1 MSRQFKTQNS
11 KFKTQKMETN
21 NNNTNNNNSETAT
34 QSTHEVTAKQLKR
47 QRIRQI
53 VVSLIGVAILV
64 WGIVK
69 IGCMFM
75 DYKSNEKSDD
85 AQVEQY
91 ISPVNLRASGY
102 IKKIY
107 FKEHQNVKKGDTLLV
122 LDDREYRIRVM
133 EAEAALK
140 DAMAGAN
147 VIDASVQTTQTSATV
162 YESAI
167 AEIEIRL
174 AKLEKDRQRYQNL
187 VARSHSYTA

>member
-1 MSRQFKTQNS
+1 
-11 KFKTQKMETN
+11 METN

-102 IKKIY
+102 IKKI
-107 FKEHQNVKKGDTLLV
+107 
-122 LDDREYRIRVM
+122 
-133 EAEAALK
+133 
-140 DAMAGAN
+140 
-147 VIDASVQTTQTSATV
+147 
-162 YESAI
+162 
-167 AEIEIRL
+167 
-174 AKLEKDRQRYQNL
+174 
-187 VARSHSYTA
+187 

>member
-1 MSRQFKTQNS
+1 
-11 KFKTQKMETN
+11 METNNN

-34 QSTHEVTAKQLKR
+34 QSSHEVTAKQLKR

-107 FKEHQNVKKGDTLLV
+107 FKEHQSVKKGDTLLV
-122 LDDREYRIRVM
+122 LGDEKNGLLVTPPDVM
-133 EAEAALK
+133 HDVA
-140 DAMAGAN
+140 
-147 VIDASVQTTQTSATV
+147 
-162 YESAI
+162 
-167 AEIEIRL
+167 
-174 AKLEKDRQRYQNL
+174 RQIFQNL
-187 VARSHSYTA
+187 EEEENQK

>member
-1 MSRQFKTQNS
+1 
-11 KFKTQKMETN
+11 METN
-21 NNNTNNNNSETAT
+21 NNNTNNNNNSETAT
-34 QSTHEVTAKQLKR
+34 QSSHEVTAKQLKR

-53 VVSLIGVAILV
+53 VVSLIGVAIIV

-107 FKEHQNVKKGDTLLV
+107 FKEH
-122 LDDREYRIRVM
+122 
-133 EAEAALK
+133 
-140 DAMAGAN
+140 
-147 VIDASVQTTQTSATV
+147 
-162 YESAI
+162 
-167 AEIEIRL
+167 
-174 AKLEKDRQRYQNL
+174 
-187 VARSHSYTA
+187 

>member
-1 MSRQFKTQNS
+1 
-11 KFKTQKMETN
+11 METN
-21 NNNTNNNNSETAT
+21 NNNTNNNNNSETAT
-34 QSTHEVTAKQLKR
+34 QSSHEVTAKQLKR

-53 VVSLIGVAILV
+53 VVSLIGVAIIV

-107 FKEHQNVKKGDTLLV
+107 FK
-122 LDDREYRIRVM
+122 
-133 EAEAALK
+133 
-140 DAMAGAN
+140 
-147 VIDASVQTTQTSATV
+147 
-162 YESAI
+162 
-167 AEIEIRL
+167 
-174 AKLEKDRQRYQNL
+174 
-187 VARSHSYTA
+187 

>member
-1 MSRQFKTQNS
+1 
-11 KFKTQKMETN
+11 METN
-21 NNNTNNNNSETAT
+21 NNNTNNNNNSETAT
-34 QSTHEVTAKQLKR
+34 QSSHEVTAKQLKR

-107 FKEHQNVKKGDTLLV
+107 FKEHQSVKKGDTLLV
-122 LDDREYRIRVM
+122 LDNREYIIKVK
-133 EAEAALK
+133 EAEAALL
-140 DAMAGAN
+140 DAHGTQDVIHSGVETSHTN
-147 VIDASVQTTQTSATV
+147 VAVHARRFFVRQSPDRVFLCFRPAARGRISCALLFHISASAFLSPVS
-162 YESAI
+162 S
-167 AEIEIRL
+167 RG
-174 AKLEKDRQRYQNL
+174 
-187 VARSHSYTA
+187 